1 MEECKD
7 PRTGEVLRFWFGG
20 AGEYGTR
27 RKCWFEKS
35 ALFDAEI
42 RARFAELHVSAA
54 AGAYEAWRER
64 APECLAL
71 VIVLDQF
78 PRNMFRG
85 EARAFASDPLAL
97 AAAGHALERG
107 FDRGMRPVERLFLY
121 LPFEHS
127 ESLAD
132 QLRGCELTEPLRA
145 FPETEDAHRYAVR
158 HCDIIRRFGRFP
170 HRNAMLGRASRPEEA
185 EFLKE
190 PGSGF

>member
-1 MEECKD
+1 M
-7 PRTGEVLRFWFGG
+7 RFWFAG

-35 ALFDAEI
+35 VPFDSEI
-42 RARFAELHVSAA
+42 RARFADLHQSAA
-54 AGAYEAWRER
+54 AGAHEAWKER

-97 AAAGHALERG
+97 AAARHALERG

-121 LPFEHS
+121 LPFGHS

-132 QLRGCELTEPLRA
+132 QLQACELTEPLRA
-145 FPETEDAHRYAVR
+145 FAETDDAHRYAVR

-170 HRNAMLGRASRPEEA
+170 HRNAILGRTNRPEEA
-185 EFLKE
+185 EFLKQ

>member
-7 PRTGEVLRFWFGG
+7 PHAGEVLRFWFGG

-35 ALFDAEI
+35 ARFDAEI
-42 RARFAELHVSAA
+42 RTRFAELVESAA
-54 AGAYEAWRER
+54 AGAQEAWKGR

-97 AAAGHALERG
+97 AAAKEALERG
-107 FDRGMRPVERLFLY
+107 FDRAMRPVERLFLY
-121 LPFEHS
+121 LPFAHS
-127 ESLAD
+127 ESLGD
-132 QLRGCELTEPLRA
+132 QLRACELMEPLHA
-145 FPETEDAHRYAVR
+145 FAETEDAHRYAVR
-158 HCDIIRRFGRFP
+158 HCDLIRRFGRFP
-170 HRNAMLGRASRPEEA
+170 HRNANLGRESTATEI
-185 EFLKE
+185 EFLKQ